1 MNGQLVPRGLSQ
13 AAKLFQGLRL
23 AHDPPIRLAV
33 ELLRQLLM
41 AELPPAL
48 AYRKVVE
55 GARACYERM
64 FEVTADYFPDGQGG
78 RISAAMKTNFAMSTA
93 FVVDIAPSGIGSSV
107 RIASHKSATG
117 MPTNIRKWLG
127 GDYASCGLK

>member
-1 MNGQLVPRGLSQ
+1 MLSACVGAPPTQLANEGDVQSLT
-13 AAKLFQGLRL
+13 
-23 AHDPPIRLAV
+23 V
-33 ELLRQLLM
+33 
-41 AELPPAL
+41 ELPPGP

-78 RISAAMKTNFAMSTA
+78 RISAAMKTTFAMSTA
-93 FVVDIAPSGIGSSV
+93 FVVDIAPSGTGSTV

>member
-1 MNGQLVPRGLSQ
+1 MIRNVARTLPLCLALMVLSACVGAPPTQLVNEGDIQ
-13 AAKLFQGLRL
+13 A
-23 AHDPPIRLAV
+23 ISV
-33 ELLRQLLM
+33 
-41 AELPPAL
+41 ELPPAL

-64 FEVTADYFPDGQGG
+64 FEVTADCFPDGQGG
-78 RISAAMKTNFAMSTA
+78 RISAAMKTTFAMSTA

-117 MPTNIRKWLG
+117 MPTNIRK
-127 GDYASCGLK
+127 